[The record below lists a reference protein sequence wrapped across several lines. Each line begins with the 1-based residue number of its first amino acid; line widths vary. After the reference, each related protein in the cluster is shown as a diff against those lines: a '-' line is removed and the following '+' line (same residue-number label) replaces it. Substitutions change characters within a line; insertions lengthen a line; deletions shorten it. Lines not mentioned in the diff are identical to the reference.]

1 MQARIRIWPII
12 GIFMLVSVA
21 WIALSGTMLA
31 RTTSQESSLEGSVGS
46 LWGRPQTQASPT
58 FIVHWT
64 VRSKKETVVY
74 NSQTKAQEKKT
85 EWVDVPYERK
95 VEPVSAEVRSGL
107 ALDERRKG
115 LVWFPLYTVDF
126 SGRYIVDP
134 INPELLDKN
143 AENVEFEIVTRL
155 PSGDG
160 TYDGFE
166 LELNGTDISVKA
178 ERKNGALRYRYALG
192 KEKGADFMF
201 SYVSRGVAVWNYQ
214 PLSVSQ
220 EAGLIEN
227 FQLRMTTDFHA
238 IDFPG
243 GTMSPSTKERTDE
256 GWILNWAFDR
266 IMTGQNIGMV
276 MPQRVQPGHLGAKL
290 SASAPISLGFFTV
303 VLYVL
308 SFLRG
313 HRIHPIHYMFIG
325 ASFFSFHLLFAYTA
339 DHLPVEWAFALASG
353 TSVVLV
359 VSYLRLVISSRFAF
373 GPVAIAQMIYVVGFS
388 VAHFFEGFTGL
399 AITVL
404 GITTLFWLMQITG
417 KIDWYE
423 KTAGPGP
430 DLSNPELEATPS

>member
-1 MQARIRIWPII
+1 MQSRVRIWPII
-12 GIFMLVSVA
+12 GIFLLVSVA

-31 RTTSQESSLEGSVGS
+31 RTTSQESSLEESVGG
-46 LWGRPQTQASPT
+46 LWGRPQTQAAPT

-64 VRSKKETVVY
+64 VRSKKEIVVY
-74 NSQTKAQEKKT
+74 NSETKAQEKKT
-85 EWVDVPYERK
+85 EWVDVPHQRK
-95 VEPVSAEVRSGL
+95 IEPVSADIKTGL
-107 ALDERRKG
+107 VLDERRKG

-126 SGRYIVDP
+126 SGRYLVDP
-134 INPELLDKN
+134 FDPDVLESTAD
-143 AENVEFEIVTRL
+143 NVEFEIVTRL

-166 LELNGTDISVKA
+166 LELNGKDISVQA
-178 ERKNGALRYRYALG
+178 ERKDGALRYRYPLDP
-192 KEKGADFMF
+192 KTGANFMF
-201 SYVSRGVAVWNYQ
+201 SYVSRGVSVWNYQ
-214 PLSVSQ
+214 PLSKAQ
-220 EAGLIEN
+220 EAGLIED
-227 FQLRMTTDFHA
+227 FHLVMKTDFHS

-243 GTMSPSTKERTDE
+243 GTMSPTTKVRTDD
-256 GWILNWAFDR
+256 GWELNWEFDR

-308 SFLRG
+308 SLLRG

-373 GPVAIAQMIYVVGFS
+373 GPVALAQLIYVVGFS
-388 VAHFFEGFTGL
+388 IAHFYEGFTGL

-404 GITTLFWLMQITG
+404 GITTLFWLMQMTG
-417 KIDWYE
+417 KIDWFE
-423 KTAGPGP
+423 KTSSSHP
-430 DLSNPELEATPS
+430 DPSDTALQAAPS